1 MWVGSPTEELAA
13 GRLHPRYQPAN
24 QECRNLGVRQGYWR
38 FLLGSP
44 SDASINGV
52 ALLTFQ
58 RNSAGVY
65 ALQKVQG
72 PDIGVNFPA
81 SETSSLRAD
90 GRPVND
96 MQVIVAQVMR

>member
-1 MWVGSPTEELAA
+1 MSQSSSTTKVLAFSSWA
-13 GRLHPRYQPAN
+13 RPN
-24 QECRNLGVRQGYWR
+24 
-38 FLLGSP
+38 
-44 SDASINGV
+44 DASINGV

-58 RNSAGVY
+58 RNSEGVY

-96 MQVIVAQVMR
+96 VQVIVAQVMR

>member
-1 MWVGSPTEELAA
+1 MSQSSSDKGI
-13 GRLHPRYQPAN
+13 
-24 QECRNLGVRQGYWR
+24 GV

-58 RNSAGVY
+58 RNSEGVY

-96 MQVIVAQVMR
+96 VQVIVAQVMR